1 MRTGRIQAIQVPL
14 NPRERAAE
22 TRILPIAAELG
33 LGVLVM
39 RPFGEGGLLRR
50 PFPPELAAAGL
61 SGWPEALLRWCLA
74 DERVTVAI
82 PATASRRARPSRTS
96 RQPPCHRST
105 RSCASSSGGSRAR
118 WRSRPRQS
126 RPP

>member
-1 MRTGRIQAIQVPL
+1 MRTGRIHAIQVPL

-50 PFPPELAAAGL
+50 PFPPELADAGL
-61 SGWPEALLRWCLA
+61 TGWPEALLRWCLA

-82 PATASRRARPSRTS
+82 PATRAARSMPRP
-96 RQPPCHRST
+96 T
-105 RSCASSSGGSRAR
+105 RESAADLPLERELRDLIGRLAVAR
-118 WRSRPRQS
+118 
-126 RPP
+126 